1 METISAWR
9 IIMSIRFFKEF
20 FMVLI
25 FIASYMKNKHTYRVQ
40 RCGTEW
46 NIKTLPQTTKREHT
60 S

>member
-1 METISAWR
+1 
-9 IIMSIRFFKEF
+9 MSIRFFKEF